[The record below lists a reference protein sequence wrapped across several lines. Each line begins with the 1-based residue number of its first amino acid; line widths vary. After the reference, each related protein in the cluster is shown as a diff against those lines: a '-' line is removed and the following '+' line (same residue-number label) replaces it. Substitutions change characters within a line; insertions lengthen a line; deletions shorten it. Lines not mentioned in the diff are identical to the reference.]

1 MTCGTKN
8 TERLAV
14 EELKP
19 PAFQP
24 GDTVKGTSGWM
35 ARGRVIRI
43 KYIYEVEDNDS
54 PGDTEEY
61 EEDEINALTLTDA
74 EVWTDAVLLVHAII
88 ESGEFEF
95 PYSYSQQFEADKQ
108 IRHRFYQF
116 IGGLGVKVTEE
127 MRGRGG
133 SVQRV
138 IDRIRSQKQ

>member
-1 MTCGTKN
+1 MTCGETEN
-8 TERLAV
+8 TERLEV

-24 GDTVKGTSGWM
+24 GDTVKGTWIG
-35 ARGRVIRI
+35 RGRVIRI

-61 EEDEINALTLTDA
+61 EEDEIKALTLTDA

-95 PYSYSQQFEADKQ
+95 PYSNAQQFEADKR
-108 IRHRFYQF
+108 IRHKVYQF
-116 IGGLGVKVTEE
+116 VGGHKVKVTED
-127 MRGRGG
+127 MRGSNG

-138 IDRIRSQKQ
+138 IDRIRSQKH